1 MREREREREREKE
14 VERERERYKE
24 RKTGWHLIDSKNH
37 KACNIS
43 SHATHY
49 NIIHIHSRQGRY

>member
-1 MREREREREREKE
+1 MFERESEMERERDRDIKCVCERERE
-14 VERERERYKE
+14 KE

-49 NIIHIHSRQGRY
+49 NIIHAK